1 MEKAMLNRIWL
12 LCALATLPVLGQLG
26 NILDPPPLHIS
37 ARDGKTELL
46 RSQLDRSLRNINE
59 RVGVEQLAPLHY
71 AAMGDYLEITRLLC
85 ANGAVVD
92 VFDHTGWTPLWYAA
106 RENSVAVARELI
118 ERGADPTRRDMRRSW
133 TAMHWVP
140 SVEMAEILRNAGAE
154 VLARDR
160 DYVTPLHLTRSAE
173 LASYFL
179 RHGVPLD
186 AKTIDDERALHT
198 AANADVAKVLVKAGA
213 DLGARDK
220 SGATALHDAAAR
232 NNLELVRYLVTAGA
246 KVDVVDG
253 MGRTPLHM
261 ANANPDIGRLL
272 IAHDAKVNARD
283 RIGRTALHD
292 ADPRVALYL
301 ITEGADVN
309 MADNMG
315 QTPLHRAAR
324 FDRVPVIGVLLT
336 NGALVN
342 VPDRTRSTPLDLAF
356 DHNNSKA
363 AREIRTFGGKES
375 VRKEGIFEY

>member
-1 MEKAMLNRIWL
+1 MPKRIWL
-12 LCALATLPVLGQLG
+12 LCALATLPVLAQLG
-26 NILDPPPLHIS
+26 NILDPPPLHIA

-46 RSQLDRSLRNINE
+46 RSHLGQDLSNINE
-59 RVGVEQLAPLHY
+59 RTGVEELAPLHY
-71 AAMGDYLEITRLLC
+71 AAMGDYLEITKLLC
-85 ANGAVVD
+85 ANGAVID

-118 ERGADPTRRDMRRSW
+118 ERGADATRRDIRRSW

-140 SVEMAEILRNAGAE
+140 SVEMAEMLRKAGAQ
-154 VLARDR
+154 VMVRDR
-160 DYVTPLHLTRSAE
+160 DFVTPLHLVKDAE
-173 LASYFL
+173 LATYFL
-179 RHGVPLD
+179 RYGVPLD
-186 AKTIDDERALHT
+186 AKTIDDERPLHS
-198 AANADVAKVLVKAGA
+198 AANAAVAAVLIKAGA
-213 DLGARDK
+213 DLEARDK

-232 NNLELVRYLVTAGA
+232 NNLELVRYLIKAGA
-246 KVDVVDG
+246 EVDMIDG

-261 ANANPDIGRLL
+261 CNANPDIARLL
-272 IAHDAKVNARD
+272 IAHDAIVNARD

-324 FDRVPVIGVLLT
+324 FDRIQVIGVLLT

-342 VPDRTRSTPLDLAF
+342 TLDKTKSTPLSLAL
-356 DHNNSKA
+356 DQNNSKA

-375 VRKEGIFEY
+375 VRKDGIFEY